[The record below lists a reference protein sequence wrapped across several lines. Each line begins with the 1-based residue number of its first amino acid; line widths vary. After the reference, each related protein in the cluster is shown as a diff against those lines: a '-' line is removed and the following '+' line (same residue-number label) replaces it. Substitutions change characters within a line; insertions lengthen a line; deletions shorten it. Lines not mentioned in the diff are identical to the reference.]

1 MMPSIGAGTSGGT
14 PNIEDV
20 LARITQADKKTLEM
34 FAEGVSLQTRSSR
47 VISDLKHQV
56 CADRIRFSASFLVS
70 ANKAFNSR
78 PGQDRSAI
86 SRYYYSMYHAARAV
100 VYFNHGGD
108 DHEKH
113 SVLPGKLPDD
123 FPRSSYWQN
132 ELKDARLNRN
142 SADYDPYPESRSH
155 WHPLA
160 TALGVTAPAFLQIA
174 TQYLKQ
180 KGCSHV

>member
-1 MMPSIGAGTSGGT
+1 MTSGSGAGSSGGNR
-14 PNIEDV
+14 NIEAV
-20 LARITQADKKTLEM
+20 LARITQADKRTLAT
-34 FAEGVSLQTRSSR
+34 FVEGVSLQTRSSR
-47 VISDLKHQV
+47 VISDLQHQV

-70 ANKAFNSR
+70 AQKALNSR
-78 PGQDRSAI
+78 PGQHRSAI

-113 SVLPGKLPDD
+113 SVLPTKLPTD
-123 FPRSSYWQN
+123 FPNSSYWQN

-142 SADYDPYPESRSH
+142 SADYDPYPESQKH
-155 WHPLA
+155 WQGLA
-160 TALGVTAPAFLQIA
+160 KALSVTAPTFLQLA

-180 KGCSHV
+180 KGCAHV